1 MTDDPLDYLA
11 DSTTVTVDQT
21 TVTVDLQFI
30 PQVSGNVTVSQDFK
44 TRISA
49 SEDWKT
55 SIS

>member
-1 MTDDPLDYLA
+1 MPDDPLDYLA